1 MPSREEILKIIGDFE
16 RRDTTLGLQE
26 EILIPDVGMHLTL
39 QQLIGEM
46 INEGFV
52 TPDDM
57 GNIYTLGDSGLK
69 MNIAMTSKGKL
80 LYDRIYN
87 SRSKDDQII
96 ELFKEGIE
104 VTLIARMVEASDA
117 YIHMVIS
124 NIPEEL

>member
-16 RRDTTLGLQE
+16 RRDTTLGMQE
-26 EILIPDVGMHLTL
+26 EILIPDVGMHFTL

-46 INEGFV
+46 INECFV
-52 TPDDM
+52 TPDDI

>member
-16 RRDTTLGLQE
+16 RRDTTLGVQE

-69 MNIAMTSKGKL
+69 MNIAMTPKGKL
-80 LYDRIYN
+80 LYDRMYN
-87 SRSKDDQII
+87 SKSKDDQII
-96 ELFKEGIE
+96 ELFKEGIDE
-104 VTLIARMVEASDA
+104 QLIARMVEASDA
-117 YIHMVIS
+117 YIHLVIS